1 MNIFNKKAALQMS
14 QIQLWVD
21 FINHF
26 VPLRQTFA
34 PYAELLRRKIAS
46 QKLGVGWKS
55 WLYKIDPW

>member
-1 MNIFNKKAALQMS
+1 MS